1 VPFVPAGILDVVMTS
16 GCGAAAATTIERET
30 ETVCAGVPASATVA
44 VNLKVP
50 VAVGVPE
57 IRPLDGSMLNPVGRL
72 PLVMDQA

>member
-1 VPFVPAGILDVVMTS
+1 MVPEGMLEVVITRA
-16 GCGAAAATTIERET
+16 CGAAAATTIEREA

-57 IRPLDGSMLNPVGRL
+57 IRPVDGSMLSPVGRL
-72 PLVMDQA
+72 PLVMDHA